1 MLHFKTV
8 ILKKISIFYD
18 SIYFA
23 LEPKKK
29 MILVK
34 LAEGCGILSNM
45 ADCKKFKLMIKQF

>member
-29 MILVK
+29 NDFSETSRGLWH
-34 LAEGCGILSNM
+34 L
-45 ADCKKFKLMIKQF
+45 IKHG

>member
-29 MILVK
+29 IILVK